1 MCKCFFL
8 FIVFAFI
15 QIQLRW
21 QRDENYQWF
30 ISLKGTGACPVKFT
44 HSFVLGHPPAK
55 IHSNHVEFFQDHQLF
70 VYTTGDAYIDGK
82 IIDIHAF
89 VKKGSMLTVD
99 ANESIRIDILSGIPK
114 HPKYHYISD

>member
-8 FIVFAFI
+8 FIVFTFI

-30 ISLKGTGACPVKFT
+30 ISLKGTGTCPVTFT
-44 HSFVLGHPPAK
+44 HSFIHGHPPAK

-70 VYTTGDAYIDGK
+70 VYTNGDAYIDDK
-82 IIDIHAF
+82 SINIHTF
-89 VKKGSMLTVD
+89 VKKGSILSVH
-99 ANESIRIDILSGIPK
+99 ANESVYIDILSGIPK
-114 HPKYHYISD
+114 HPKYHYISN